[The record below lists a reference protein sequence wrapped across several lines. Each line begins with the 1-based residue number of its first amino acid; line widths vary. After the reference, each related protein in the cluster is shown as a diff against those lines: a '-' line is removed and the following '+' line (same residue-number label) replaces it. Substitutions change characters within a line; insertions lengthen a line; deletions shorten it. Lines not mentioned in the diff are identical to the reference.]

1 MSIIIDILN
10 KTKSTILSICVKEDS
25 FLAKS
30 GIKILELLSKQNILE
45 TKTVNNL
52 LLHLFNEEPKI
63 RALITQITISYI
75 LNFEQPDKEGIIPR
89 PCLDHV
95 HFLNQLALRLTGKVP
110 NMMKVF
116 VEDFFNE
123 ITYSIY

>member
-10 KTKSTILSICVKEDS
+10 KTKSTILSICVKEDT

-63 RALITQITISYI
+63 RALIAQITISYI
-75 LNFEQPDKEGIIPR
+75 LNFEQPDKDGIVPR

-110 NMMKVF
+110 N
-116 VEDFFNE
+116 N
-123 ITYSIY
+123 